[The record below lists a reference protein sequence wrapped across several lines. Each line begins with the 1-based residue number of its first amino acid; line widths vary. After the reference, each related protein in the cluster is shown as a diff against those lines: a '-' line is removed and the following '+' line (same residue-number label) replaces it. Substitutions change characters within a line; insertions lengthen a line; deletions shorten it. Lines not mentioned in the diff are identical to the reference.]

1 MLYRWKAGALD
12 TLCDKHRRDG
22 VVMRLSARAYVE

>member
-1 MLYRWKAGALD
+1 MLYRWKAGAFD
-12 TLCDKHRRDG
+12 TLCEKHRRDA